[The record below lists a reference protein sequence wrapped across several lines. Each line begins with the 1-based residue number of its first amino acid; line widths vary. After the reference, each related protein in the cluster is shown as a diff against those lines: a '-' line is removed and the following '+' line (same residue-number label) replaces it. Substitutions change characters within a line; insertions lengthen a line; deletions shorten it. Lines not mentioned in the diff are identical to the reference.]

1 MTRIHSSHSKIFTI
15 EIFICLNIGFRSR
28 DHLSQFESGN
38 KCFTMF
44 KHFQMQKKKFFF
56 KWVRSLFEGVE
67 SAVKESITTGLY
79 TKLSEI

>member
-44 KHFQMQKKKFFF
+44 KLFQMQKKKVF
-56 KWVRSLFEGVE
+56 
-67 SAVKESITTGLY
+67 
-79 TKLSEI
+79 LSESVPCSRGSRAP

>member
-44 KHFQMQKKKFFF
+44 KLFQMQKKKVFF
-56 KWVRSLFEGVE
+56 
-67 SAVKESITTGLY
+67 
-79 TKLSEI
+79 